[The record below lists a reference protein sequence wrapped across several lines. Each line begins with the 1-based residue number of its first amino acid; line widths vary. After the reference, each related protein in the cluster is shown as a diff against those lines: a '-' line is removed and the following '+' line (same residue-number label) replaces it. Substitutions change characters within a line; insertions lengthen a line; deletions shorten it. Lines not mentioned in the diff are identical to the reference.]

1 MTGQAKRDYYSICIA
16 IRYSTVH
23 GVMKCVFMCV
33 TYSRPNRWLVFID
46 FLNEKKDYEGQQS
59 HLTTGWRS
67 GQPKQI

>member
-46 FLNEKKDYEGQQS
+46 FLNEKKDYEGQ
-59 HLTTGWRS
+59 
-67 GQPKQI
+67 